1 MRKESIEIAK
11 GGITLLKDSVST
23 FRGSSLKYPIGDSF
37 RCIYSDLADI
47 FESQQLTLELLLLLE
62 GADVP
67 RPYSNKLDAI
77 IESVR
82 RGSDHELIE
91 HPSAKNSGGRGRAR
105 IGVTLEATSKR
116 V

>member
-1 MRKESIEIAK
+1 MTYLRNESIEIAQS
-11 GGITLLKDSVST
+11 GITLLRSSVAN
-23 FRGSSLKYPIGDSF
+23 FRDSSLKYPIGDSF

-67 RPYSNKLDAI
+67 RPYSNKLESM

-82 RGSDHELIE
+82 KESDGM
-91 HPSAKNSGGRGRAR
+91 SMRAR
-105 IGVTLEATSKR
+105 TR
-116 V
+116 

>member
-1 MRKESIEIAK
+1 MIYLRKESVEIAHS
-11 GGITLLKDSVST
+11 GISLLRGSVAN
-23 FRGSSLKYPIGDSF
+23 FRGSSLKYPTGESF

-67 RPYSNKLDAI
+67 RPYSNKLESM

-82 RGSDHELIE
+82 KESDGM
-91 HPSAKNSGGRGRAR
+91 SMRAR
-105 IGVTLEATSKR
+105 TR
-116 V
+116 

>member
-1 MRKESIEIAK
+1 LRKESIDIAK
-11 GGITLLKDSVST
+11 SGITLLRGSVST

-67 RPYSNKLDAI
+67 RPYSNKLESM

-82 RGSDHELIE
+82 KESDGVSIH
-91 HPSAKNSGGRGRAR
+91 AR
-105 IGVTLEATSKR
+105 TR
-116 V
+116 